1 MFASSPPRFKA
12 ELVEITAVQTTQCE
26 EFPVASMIP
35 IVISILRCKGQYLF
49 LKRTNYP
56 YENLWSLVGGK
67 VGIGEHILEAAKR
80 EVLEETGAASL
91 TNYEY
96 RGIVSERL
104 VQRDGELV
112 NHFLIFVG
120 HGEISDYNES
130 HREGELAL
138 FTLDEINARQS
149 EFLPSDRFMFDCFR
163 TVNSAAQVYEAELEH
178 DQRVYKLNYYRKA
191 V

>member
-1 MFASSPPRFKA
+1 M
-12 ELVEITAVQTTQCE
+12 V
-26 EFPVASMIP
+26 P
-35 IVISILRCKGQYLF
+35 IVISILRCKGRYLF
-49 LKRTNYP
+49 LKRANYP

-67 VGIGEHILEAAKR
+67 VGIGEHVLEAAKR
-80 EVLEETGAASL
+80 EVLEETGAGAL

-104 VQRDGELV
+104 VKSDGTLV

-120 HGEISDYNES
+120 HGEIDGYTES

-138 FTLDEINARQS
+138 FTLDEINSRRS

-163 TVNSAAQVYEAELEH
+163 DANDTPYVYEAELEH
-178 DQRVYKLNYYRKA
+178 DQGTYTLNYYRKA

>member
-1 MFASSPPRFKA
+1 M
-12 ELVEITAVQTTQCE
+12 
-26 EFPVASMIP
+26 ASMIP
-35 IVISILRCKGQYLF
+35 IVISILRCKGRYLF
-49 LKRTNYP
+49 LKRANYP

-67 VGIGEHILEAAKR
+67 VGIGEHVLEAARR
-80 EVLEETGAASL
+80 EVLEETGTASL

-96 RGIVSERL
+96 RGVVSERL
-104 VQRDGELV
+104 VQNDGSLV

-120 HGEISDYNES
+120 HGEIDSYSES

-138 FTLDEINARQS
+138 FTLDEINACHS

-163 TVNSAAQVYEAELEH
+163 EANDTPYVYEAELEH
-178 DQRVYKLNYYRKA
+178 NEGAYTLNYYRKA